1 MISEK
6 DELIKLL
13 KDYNFKESNF
23 YEKNKGLIVQANANF
38 SGEAKYEI
46 RKGDVYTA
54 FIKRPYELIVY
65 FKQGKI
71 GRYECKKLKSSYEQK
86 YKGH

>member
-1 MISEK
+1 MSLTN

-13 KDYNFKESNF
+13 KDYHFKESIF
-23 YEKNKGLIVQANANF
+23 YEKNKSLIVPASTN
-38 SGEAKYEI
+38 SPCEVKYEI
-46 RKGDVYTA
+46 RKGDIYTA

-71 GRYECKKLKSSYEQK
+71 GRYECKKLKSTYEQK